1 MNILLK
7 KILFSDLQRIRKRLF
22 SKNFTVLITCG
33 AYMRLLL
40 KYLHSGTWWWRRT
53 FDWTCKLMHLCR
65 WPLPWLVWLLFKAKY
80 TGDSKIPVHGAWFFK
95 LVLRWSHELF
105 HDNNEHNP
113 LSYKLKFRRRAV
125 VPSRIEVYIC
135 SEANFALNQL
145 KINKLFSYIF

>member
-1 MNILLK
+1 M
-7 KILFSDLQRIRKRLF
+7 
-22 SKNFTVLITCG
+22 VLICDCYLNICILEPSDEEG
-33 AYMRLLL
+33 RLTELVN
-40 KYLHSGTWWWRRT
+40 KSK
-53 FDWTCKLMHLCR
+53 FMHLCR
-65 WPLPWLVWLLFKAKY
+65 WPLPWLVWLFKAKD

-125 VPSRIEVYIC
+125 VPSSIEVYIC

-145 KINKLFSYIF
+145 NINKLFSYIFYYPFFGHNLEIDPVMSTVNWLDEVFL